1 MVDSNFKAI
10 LTDIIPFW
18 FNIKFQA
25 CRNLLIDIL
34 KDNGYDNV
42 KNQNNNLSLS
52 EVKYR
57 KDQIHY
63 LFRDYDEEFFYELYL
78 WIFLNE
84 KGNTIRLGVSYRVTT
99 REDGVRV
106 IDEYYAFNVNHD
118 YEFETEAGIFNE
130 KETNNIESF
139 KKNCNLLIK
148 KYKERSLKKGV

>member
-1 MVDSNFKAI
+1 MIDSSFKTT
-10 LTDIIPFW
+10 LTDTIPFW

-25 CRNLLIDIL
+25 CRNLLIDTL
-34 KDNGYDNV
+34 KDNGYDDV

-84 KGNTIRLGVSYRVTT
+84 KEDTIRLGVSYRVTT
-99 REDGVRV
+99 RENGVRV
-106 IDEYYAFNVNHD
+106 IDEYYALNVNHN
-118 YEFETEAGIFNE
+118 YEFETETEIFNE
-130 KETNNIESF
+130 KETNNIEGF

>member
-1 MVDSNFKAI
+1 MIDSSFKTT
-10 LTDIIPFW
+10 LTDTIPFW

-25 CRNLLIDIL
+25 CRNLLIDTL
-34 KDNGYDNV
+34 KDNGYDDV

-78 WIFLNE
+78 WIFLNGKE
-84 KGNTIRLGVSYRVTT
+84 DTIRLGVSYRVTT
-99 REDGVRV
+99 RENGVRV
-106 IDEYYAFNVNHD
+106 IDEYYALNVNHD
-118 YEFETEAGIFNE
+118 YEYKTETGIFNE
-130 KETNNIESF
+130 KETRNLEIF

-148 KYKERSLKKGV
+148 KYKDKNLKKGV

>member
-1 MVDSNFKAI
+1 MIDSSFKTT
-10 LTDIIPFW
+10 LTDTVPFW

-34 KDNGYDNV
+34 KDNGYDDA
-42 KNQNNNLSLS
+42 KNHNNNLSLS

-63 LFRDYDEEFFYELYL
+63 LFKDYDEELFYELYL

-99 REDGVRV
+99 RENGVRV
-106 IDEYYAFNVNHD
+106 VGKYYALNVNHD
-118 YEFETEAGIFNE
+118 YETETKTETGIFNE
-130 KETNNIESF
+130 KETNNIEIF

-148 KYKERSLKKGV
+148 KYKDRSLE

>member
-1 MVDSNFKAI
+1 MADSSFKTT
-10 LTDIIPFW
+10 LHDTIPFW
-18 FNIKFQA
+18 FNTKFQA
-25 CRNLLIDIL
+25 CRNLLIKRL
-34 KDNGYDNV
+34 KYNGYDDV
-42 KNQNNNLSLS
+42 RNQNDNLSLS

-99 REDGVRV
+99 RENGVRV
-106 IDEYYAFNVNHD
+106 IGEYYAFNVNHD

-130 KETNNIESF
+130 KETNNIENF

>member
-1 MVDSNFKAI
+1 MVDSSFKTT
-10 LTDIIPFW
+10 LTDTIPFW

-25 CRNLLIDIL
+25 CRNLLIDTL
-34 KDNGYDNV
+34 KDNGYDDV

-84 KGNTIRLGVSYRVTT
+84 KEDTIRLGVSYRVTT
-99 REDGVRV
+99 RENGVRV
-106 IDEYYAFNVNHD
+106 IDEYYALNVNHD
-118 YEFETEAGIFNE
+118 YEYKTETGIFNE
-130 KETNNIESF
+130 KEINNIEIF

>member
-1 MVDSNFKAI
+1 MIDSSFKTT
-10 LTDIIPFW
+10 LTDTIPFW

-25 CRNLLIDIL
+25 CRNLLIDTL
-34 KDNGYDNV
+34 KDNGYDDV

-52 EVKYR
+52 EIKYR

-84 KGNTIRLGVSYRVTT
+84 KEDTIRLGVSYRVTT
-99 REDGVRV
+99 RENGVRV
-106 IDEYYAFNVNHD
+106 IGEYYALNVNHD
-118 YEFETEAGIFNE
+118 YETEARIFNE
-130 KETNNIESF
+130 KETNNIEIF